1 LWPRRLRLVR
11 TGSSA
16 SLKAAS
22 RVASVRLCVRE
33 RMAEV
38 AEVAEVVKDVE
49 PAATNRS
56 KFGRAERGRHGFES
70 GGEGAWST

>member
-1 LWPRRLRLVR
+1 MRLVR

-38 AEVAEVVKDVE
+38 AEVAEAAEVVKDVE

-70 GGEGAWST
+70 GGEGA